1 MVSIDQTLDEN
12 KEMNKILEA
21 QEAELEL
28 LRAALEL
35 SEVGFNISDAQG
47 IVLVINPSQSR
58 ITGHP
63 PEKTIGRSMLDI
75 ERENNNKSA
84 TMKVI
89 ETKKPITIEQILPS
103 GKSYLVY
110 GQPYFDKNGELKY
123 VINNLVDNTEHN
135 YMLQELET
143 TKSENIKLEKTV
155 VTLQEMVGA
164 ETPLVY
170 TSPIMQRLVNLCDK
184 IASFDS
190 TILLLGQSGVGKE
203 VISDYI
209 QKKSTRWDKKF
220 IKINCAAIPEN
231 LLESELFGYEPG
243 AFTNA
248 SSQGKKGI
256 FEVANKGTV
265 MLDEIGELPLH
276 LQTKLLRVIQDG
288 EFYHV
293 GGTSPIYTDVRI
305 IAATNSN
312 LEEMINKGAFR
323 KDLYYRLSVIQI
335 TVPALSERIEDV
347 PLLIHHFLNRFNAKY
362 NVHKELTSQSME
374 LLRKRTYEGNVRELQ
389 NVVERLVLLSH
400 RDIIGPQDI
409 EVALNQD
416 LTIYHGDKEELK
428 DPEKTS
434 LKTLVSN
441 YERDILQRYWNEY
454 QSASAIA
461 KALNANQPTISR
473 KLHDYGI
480 LGKKELD

>member
-1 MVSIDQTLDEN
+1 MTNNQQQDEI
-12 KEMNKILEA
+12 KELKQALKA
-21 QEAELEL
+21 QDTELEL
-28 LRAALEL
+28 LRAAFEL
-35 SEVGFNISDAQG
+35 SEVGFTISDAHG
-47 IVLVINPSQSR
+47 VVLHINPSQVR
-58 ITGHP
+58 ITGHDP
-63 PEKTIGRSMLDI
+63 RNTIGRSMLDI
-75 ERENNNKSA
+75 EKENNNQSA

-89 ETKKPITIEQILPS
+89 EKKEPVTIEQLLPS

-110 GQPYFDKNGELKY
+110 GQPYFDQNDELKY
-123 VINNLVDNTEHN
+123 VICNLVDTTEHN
-135 YMLQELET
+135 YMLQELEA
-143 TKSENIKLEKTV
+143 TKTEKIELEKTL
-155 VTLQEMVGA
+155 VTLQGMVGA

-170 TSPIMQRLVNLCDK
+170 TSAIMQRLINLCDK

-203 VISDYI
+203 VIADYI
-209 QKKSTRWDKKF
+209 QKKSSRSEKQF
-220 IKINCAAIPEN
+220 VKINCAAIPEN

-248 SSQGKKGI
+248 SNRGKQGI
-256 FEVANKGTV
+256 LEVADKGTV

-293 GGTSPIYTDVRI
+293 GGTSPIFTDVRI

-312 LEEMINKGAFR
+312 LEEMIAKGSFR
-323 KDLYYRLSVIQI
+323 KDLYYRLSVLQI
-335 TVPALSERIEDV
+335 TVPALSERIEDI

-374 LLRKRTYEGNVRELQ
+374 LLRNKPYEGNVRELQ

-400 RDIIGPQDI
+400 RDIIGTQDI
-409 EVALNQD
+409 EIALNQD
-416 LTIYHGDKEELK
+416 LTIYPGDQTVLEQS
-428 DPEKTS
+428 EKIS

-461 KALNANQPTISR
+461 KILNANQPTISR

-480 LGKKELD
+480 INNSKIL

>member
-1 MVSIDQTLDEN
+1 MTNKDQMQNEIN
-12 KEMNKILEA
+12 KLKQILSA
-21 QEAELEL
+21 QDNELEL

-35 SEVGFNISDAQG
+35 SEVGFTISDARG
-47 IVLVINPSQSR
+47 VVLQINPSQVR
-58 ITGHP
+58 ITGHDP
-63 PEKTIGRSMLDI
+63 IKTLGRSMLDI
-75 ERENNNKSA
+75 EKENNNQSA
-84 TMKVI
+84 TMEVVKSR
-89 ETKKPITIEQILPS
+89 KPVAIEQILPS

-110 GQPYFDKNGELKY
+110 GKPYFDENRELKY
-123 VINNLVDNTEHN
+123 VVCNLVDTTEHN
-135 YMLQELET
+135 YVLQELEA
-143 TKSENIKLEKTV
+143 TKNEKIELEKTV
-155 VTLQEMVGA
+155 VTLQGMVGA

-170 TSPIMQRLVNLCDK
+170 TSPIMQRLINLCDK

-203 VISDYI
+203 VITDYI
-209 QKKSTRWDKKF
+209 QKKSGRADKQF

-248 SSQGKKGI
+248 SSRGKKGI
-256 FEVANKGTV
+256 LEVANKGTV

-276 LQTKLLRVIQDG
+276 LQTKLLRVIQEG

-312 LEEMINKGAFR
+312 LEEMIAKGAFR
-323 KDLYYRLSVIQI
+323 KDLYYRLSVLQI
-335 TVPALSERIEDV
+335 TVPALSERVEDI

-374 LLRKRTYEGNVRELQ
+374 LLINRPYEGNVRELQ

-400 RDIIGPQDI
+400 RDIIGTQDI
-409 EVALNQD
+409 EIALNQD
-416 LTIYHGDKEELK
+416 LTIYHGDENEM
-428 DPEKTS
+428 ENQGEIS

-441 YERDILQRYWNEY
+441 YERDILERYWNEY

-461 KALNANQPTISR
+461 KALHSNQPTISR
-473 KLHDYGI
+473 KLYEHGI
-480 LGKKELD
+480 LNKNNKD